1 MSKNNTLQFCF
12 GNKFYGEAKNIF
24 LFFKEKYQARDYL
37 TDLSCQ
43 KRFMNTILILTEVGS
58 QKRFMNA
65 ILILTEVGSQKRF
78 MNAILILTLFR
89 PFIIVTILVRLFL
102 KISATFCLFSSF
114 SQYNDEY
121 SSNFNYKSVDGLL
134 EIWTRDHSIVGAYE
148 STELWRPPS

>member
-1 MSKNNTLQFCF
+1 
-12 GNKFYGEAKNIF
+12 
-24 LFFKEKYQARDYL
+24 
-37 TDLSCQ
+37 
-43 KRFMNTILILTEVGS
+43 
-58 QKRFMNA
+58 MNA